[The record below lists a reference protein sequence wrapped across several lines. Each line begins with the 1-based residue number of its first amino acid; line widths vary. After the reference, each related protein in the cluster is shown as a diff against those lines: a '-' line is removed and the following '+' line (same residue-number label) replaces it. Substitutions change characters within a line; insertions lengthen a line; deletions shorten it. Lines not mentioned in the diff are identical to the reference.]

1 MKIFKGLFLV
11 LFLIFM
17 SCSKESKVKDS
28 YLLNKIILEIEERQS
43 YDEDQYPLG
52 LFSKEHYKKEAE
64 YLSLI
69 HI

>member
-28 YLLNKIILEIEERQS
+28 DLLNKIILEIEERAK
-43 YDEDQYPLG
+43 LR
-52 LFSKEHYKKEAE
+52 
-64 YLSLI
+64 
-69 HI
+69 